1 MTATPEPRRRV
12 RPRTLAILV
21 CSAVVGA
28 LGVLGVTNAMA
39 ATAGRIT
46 GLAGQCVDVSGAR
59 TANGT
64 AIQLYTCNGTGAQNW
79 TVGNSDDSIRAL
91 GKCLDVNRSGTAD
104 GTLVQLYDCNGTGAQ
119 KWTAGEGSLVNPQSG
134 KCLDASGH
142 NSANGTRLIIWTCTG
157 AANQTWTLPGDGTTP
172 PPPPPTTTQPPTQ
185 PPVTPPAGDA
195 AVIAE
200 VTRLT
205 NAERAKADPACPAL
219 TADPGLQAAAQKHSD
234 LQAVHDKMSH
244 RLPGEADMGDR
255 VTAEGYRWNGL
266 AENVAAGYTSATSVV
281 AGWMGSAGHKANI
294 LECDYEDIG
303 VGVAKSSDG
312 TLYWTQVF
320 GSRP

>member
-12 RPRTLAILV
+12 RPRSLAILV
-21 CSAVVGA
+21 CAAVVGA

-39 ATAGRIT
+39 ATAGPIT
-46 GLAGQCVDVSGAR
+46 GLGAKCVDVSGAR

-91 GKCLDVNRSGTAD
+91 GKCLDVSWGGTAD

-119 KWTAGEGSLVNPQSG
+119 KWTAGSGRLVNPQSG

-142 NSANGTRLIIWTCTG
+142 NSANGTRLLIWSCTG
-157 AANQTWTLPGDGTTP
+157 AANQAWTLPGDGTTP
-172 PPPPPTTTQPPTQ
+172 PPPTQQPTQQPTQ
-185 PPVTPPAGDA
+185 PPATPPAGDA

-200 VTRLT
+200 VTRLV
-205 NAERAKADPACPAL
+205 NVEREKVGCTALAAD
-219 TADPGLQAAAQKHSD
+219 TRLQAAAQKHSD
-234 LQAVHDKMSH
+234 LQAAQNTMSH
-244 RLPGEADMGDR
+244 RLPGEADLGDR
-255 VTAEGYRWNGL
+255 ITAEGYRWGGI
-266 AENVAAGYTSATSVV
+266 AENVAAGYTTAASVMN
-281 AGWMGSAGHKANI
+281 GWMNSAPHKANI
-294 LECDYEDIG
+294 LECDYKHLG
-303 VGVAKSSDG
+303 VGVAKATNG

-320 GSRP
+320 GVPLG